1 MTLQERLREK
11 LLRALDET
19 FEPQPVA
26 HEHSP
31 VLVDLDDEH
40 QQVTSMRSFSGTTP
54 MHGPSLPVENIALTL
69 GLDRWPVL
77 VPFITAMVRKLDA
90 NKPKKGGREGWC
102 TDLPADLMRRVLEE
116 AAEMRVLVDLGPSE
130 TTETRANAK
139 AEILDEAA
147 DVANM
152 AMMVADASG
161 ALDVP
166 QAFIVRGD
174 PPVTA
179 PLSDEDVRA
188 IRFDYQKRVL
198 AALEEWN
205 ERPSDTR
212 SPAQV
217 VKAVPL

>member
-1 MTLQERLREK
+1 MNPADVRWLAEK
-11 LLRALDET
+11 VVAEAFFSISDAAVLALAKRVLEL
-19 FEPQPVA
+19 EQPVA

-31 VLVDLDDEH
+31 VLV
-40 QQVTSMRSFSGTTP
+40 
-54 MHGPSLPVENIALTL
+54 ENSALALTL

-77 VPFITAMVRKLDA
+77 VSFIAAMVRKLDA
-90 NKPKKGGREGWC
+90 NKPKKGGRDGWC
-102 TDLPADLMRRVLEE
+102 NDLPADLMRRVLEE
-116 AAEMRVLVDLGPSE
+116 AAEMRVLVDSGPSE

-166 QAFIVRGD
+166 QAFLVRGD
-174 PPVTA
+174 PPVAT

-188 IRFDYQKRVL
+188 IRLDYQKRVL

-212 SPAQV
+212 RPAEV
-217 VKAVPL
+217 VMAVLP